1 MHRTRGAR
9 AVIGLLLWAAAG
21 AAAAPGTAQ
30 TPAPA
35 QPPAPQDLE
44 ARVKQA
50 HEAASANAATPEGK
64 RWKEQSA
71 HVVDRLLIVVLNRC
85 LPKTEEE
92 EIPTAF
98 AVYVRLSKAGQV
110 REIVTELDKELS
122 RCMTAGAR
130 SIPVPEA
137 PRDDYWIQVN
147 MAAPL

>member
-1 MHRTRGAR
+1 
-9 AVIGLLLWAAAG
+9 VIGLLLWAAA
-21 AAAAPGTAQ
+21 AQ
-30 TPAPA
+30 GRAQAPA
-35 QPPAPQDLE
+35 QPPVAAPDELE

-50 HEAASANAATPEGK
+50 HEAAKANAATPEG
-64 RWKEQSA
+64 REWKEQKA
-71 HVVDRLLIVVLNRC
+71 HAVDRLMIVVLNRC

-98 AVYVRLSKAGQV
+98 SVYVRLSKAGQV

-122 RCMTAGAR
+122 KCMTATAR
-130 SIPVPEA
+130 NIPFPDA